1 MLPPFSPPTLP
12 VSYGYFMV
20 ILFQMIKKIEI
31 KNKRTKEQETKSIPT
46 KSPHAYSY
54 HRFCNFS
61 MYISHRKVARMSQ
74 MVSCGPFLSTLFLH
88 HPLSFPPPSI
98 LSHLLVFFRSL
109 RNRKSEES
117 HPQKTLHSPVGTKME
132 VSIPLRRREKKKKLI
147 YGFCCGH
154 ICALLQFTPSLR
166 FCYFVPLKAMNLQQN
181 TIRAFN
187 WDLIYHLPKS
197 ALYVPHT
204 EKQRTLNF
212 ESLSR

>member
-1 MLPPFSPPTLP
+1 MRQNSGKTSKRKTIYDFFLGAASFFSSYTPSLLRFFYGDPFQWL
-12 VSYGYFMV
+12 
-20 ILFQMIKKIEI
+20 KKIEI

-117 HPQKTLHSPVGTKME
+117 HPKKTLHIPVGTKME

-154 ICALLQFTPSLR
+154 ICALLQFTTSLR
-166 FCYFVPLKAMNLQQN
+166 FCYFVPLKAMNL
-181 TIRAFN
+181 
-187 WDLIYHLPKS
+187 
-197 ALYVPHT
+197 
-204 EKQRTLNF
+204 
-212 ESLSR
+212 